1 MLLFASVHNYP
12 EALKR
17 LLVKIRI
24 IRKSERLEA
33 IEMFHSVFF
42 NLILFCFTFFF
53 FLLREGFWQ
62 DAEFFFMKLRLFPQ
76 HLIQETWKANGK
88 SDYGFCQS
96 LF

>member
-53 FLLREGFWQ
+53 FSVERRLLAGCRGF
-62 DAEFFFMKLRLFPQ
+62 LY
-76 HLIQETWKANGK
+76 ETSSVPTASNPRNMESKWKK
-88 SDYGFCQS
+88 
-96 LF
+96 

>member
-53 FLLREGFWQ
+53 FSVERRLLAGCRVFLYET
-62 DAEFFFMKLRLFPQ
+62 RLFPQ

-96 LF
+96 LL